1 MAELLRSSGHR
12 KPDGK
17 LERVAA
23 PKNTNV
29 YLEAVEE
36 AENEGNKPKEVRN
49 ARLAGLPKREHP
61 KRILGYCRKWY
72 IDTYHN
78 KRKTCTQGIL

>member
-12 KPDGK
+12 KPDEK
-17 LERVAA
+17 LERVAT

-36 AENEGNKPKEVRN
+36 AENEDNKPKEVRN

-61 KRILGYCRKWY
+61 KKDIGLLQEVVY
-72 IDTYHN
+72 
-78 KRKTCTQGIL
+78 

>member
-12 KPDGK
+12 KPDEK
-17 LERVAA
+17 LERVAT

-61 KRILGYCRKWY
+61 KRILDYCKEWD
-72 IDTYHN
+72 IDPHHN
-78 KRKTCTQGIL
+78 K